1 MADLATAYVQIIPS
15 AEGIKGRLTELL
27 GGEAETAGRSA
38 GSKLGGIVGG
48 TMKTVASAGIAAV
61 GAASAAM
68 GAFGKEA
75 VGVGMNFDSAM
86 SQVAATMGYSVEEL
100 NTQGSE
106 ASETYNKLRQFAQEM
121 GSATAFSASEAAD
134 ALNYMALA
142 GYDADTSMQMLPNVL
157 NLAAAGGIDL
167 ASASDM
173 VTDAQSALGLSL
185 AETSTMV
192 DQMAAA
198 SSKSNTSVAQLGEA
212 FLTIGATARNLSGGT
227 QELSTMLGVLADN
240 GIKGAEGGT
249 HLRNMIL
256 SLQSPTDTGAALLEQ
271 LGVAVYG
278 ADGNM
283 RSLIDIVGDLQ
294 TGMEGMD
301 QASKDAVIGG
311 IFNKTDLA
319 SVNALV
325 GTSSERFAELGDVI
339 NNASFN
345 MQDIENALV
354 DSGVAWEQYA
364 DLAWMAG
371 GEGISDLTDQ
381 IIYNVREQGLS
392 VAETADF
399 IASEYDMSMDDAVK
413 AVKSVSE
420 ALDETKGAAENMANT
435 QLDNLS
441 GDVTLFQSALEG
453 AKIAVSDKLT
463 PTLREFVQLGSS
475 GLGTVTEA
483 FREGGLEGAMG
494 AAGEWLSTL
503 VRTAV
508 DYLPMIV
515 AAALQLIGAFGQGL
529 IDNLPLIMSA
539 TMEIMG
545 MIFSGI
551 VGALPDIFTSA
562 TSIILTLIQGITG
575 SIPDLIPT
583 ALSVV
588 MAISDGIIENLPL
601 ILEAGLELLLAVV
614 SGIVDNLDQLV
625 FSVLMIISKIVTT
638 LIEHLPQLLD
648 TGFQLILGLIKGL
661 VKAIP
666 DLIMAIPMM
675 IAAIVDG
682 FINVDWPQVGND
694 ILSGIGSGIKAGAQK
709 LVDSAKQVAKDAL
722 DGVKNF
728 LGIHSP
734 SRVFRDEVGKMLDLG
749 LAEGLEQNTAPIQKA
764 MEGVAELTEEPLT
777 AKVRGMGA
785 VAGGIRGNMDLS
797 QNPALEDLLEL
808 VMEIYELLMNRKEN
822 ITVSVNLRGKEI
834 RREIY
839 NAEDVRDLRNGGR

>member
-38 GSKLGGIVGG
+38 GFKLGSVVGG

-75 VGVGMNFDSAM
+75 VSVGMNFDAAM

-106 ASETYNKLRQFAQEM
+106 AAETYNRLRQFAQEM

-256 SLQSPTDTGAALLEQ
+256 SLQSPTKTGAALLEQ
-271 LGVAVYG
+271 LGVTVYD

-319 SVNALV
+319 SVNALI
-325 GTSSERFAELGDVI
+325 GTSSDRFAELGGAI
-339 NNASFN
+339 NNA
-345 MQDIENALV
+345 
-354 DSGVAWEQYA
+354 
-364 DLAWMAG
+364 
-371 GEGISDLTDQ
+371 
-381 IIYNVREQGLS
+381 
-392 VAETADF
+392 
-399 IASEYDMSMDDAVK
+399 
-413 AVKSVSE
+413 
-420 ALDETKGAAENMANT
+420 KGAAENMANT

-475 GLGTVTEA
+475 GLGAVTEA

-503 VRTAV
+503 VRTTI
-508 DYLPMIV
+508 DYLPMVV
-515 AAALQLIGAFGQGL
+515 AAAMQLIGAFGQGL

-539 TMEIMG
+539 AMEIMG

-551 VGALPDIFTSA
+551 VSSLPDIFAAA
-562 TSIILTLIQGITG
+562 TSILMTLIQGITEH
-575 SIPDLIPT
+575 IPDLIPT
-583 ALSVV
+583 AISAV
-588 MAISDGIIENLPL
+588 MVIFDGIIDNLPF
-601 ILEAGLELLLAVV
+601 ILEAGLELVLALVD
-614 SGIVDNLDQLV
+614 GIADNLDQLV
-625 FSVLMIISKIVTT
+625 FSVFMIVSKLVTT
-638 LIEHLPQLLD
+638 LVEHLPQLLD
-648 TGFQLILGLIKGL
+648 TGFKLILSLIKGL
-661 VKAIP
+661 LKAVP
-666 DLIMAIPMM
+666 DLILAIPMLV
-675 IAAIVDG
+675 AAIIDG
-682 FINVDWPQVGND
+682 FINVDWPQVGSD
-694 ILSGIGSGIKAGAQK
+694 ILAGIGSGISAGAKK

-722 DGVKNF
+722 DGVKNL
-728 LGIHSP
+728 LGIQSP
-734 SRVFRDEVGKMLDLG
+734 SKVFQNEVGKMIDLG
-749 LAEGLEQNTAPIQKA
+749 LAEGLEGNTEPIRSA
-764 MEGVAELTEEPLT
+764 MEEIEGITVEPFASKVSAASDYDRSPVQRKKEDEEEYGVNVALQHIAEML
-777 AKVRGMGA
+777 
-785 VAGGIRGNMDLS
+785 AG
-797 QNPALEDLLEL
+797 
-808 VMEIYELLMNRKEN
+808 RKETLVIPIYLGN
-822 ITVSVNLRGKEI
+822 KEI
-834 RREIY
+834 RREIID
-839 NAEDVRDLRNGGR
+839 AESMRDLRSGGR